1 SGLLFILRKG
11 SGAPTSF
18 NSRLVSQQNAAR
30 SKSAGRHDAR
40 RGASAPRLTLGGAS
54 RLFAS
59 ALGSCQ
65 VQDARIIAHVA
76 SSMVKRRRLGS
87 CSAQDEKRPEEISE
101 VQQREVGGEPVT
113 PVRCEAAAITTQQL
127 TRTRSQNAPR
137 VTSPSGVQGPAS
149 EDGTDKLQPESKSAL
164 PAQRSS
170 LRVPKR
176 PRKDASPPPPPASAT
191 GTAAGAAAAK
201 KANVSKQA
209 GDAGKTRRTWEQWSA
224 DDKSSFFEAVCEF
237 GKDFESIQSYI
248 AQRSKKKGVPAH
260 CIKNKDQVR
269 HFYYRTWHKISK
281 VMNIGEGREDVK
293 KHAQELYGLINYAE
307 LRKKYSASINEKNG
321 QLLTELVLT
330 GSTVVKIRG
339 KRIRIKTPLCRA
351 LKKLNNVEDV
361 KEEEPRKLPV
371 EVCMEFRPR
380 NNSAWVHVQSLAQNP
395 RVRTKASLQRRLS
408 NVLEHLQGRWRPVRA
423 RQKEQ
428 ILSGLST
435 GGVDSGVDV
444 EPEPAWELRVWPVGP
459 VSPVSITA
467 AASSLNVSFECHRKK
482 AAADG
487 SKCRKTKQSKSAKQ
501 AATEP
506 QQHDA
511 NPSHL
516 GNMSASAD
524 DNATDMKP
532 LEPDREVT
540 TAEDDA
546 AKSLTL
552 LRSMLEPEPVAVEA
566 TDPSP
571 NPNPPPDPTP
581 TPDPSPNPTSF
592 AMSLPSSVI
601 ENAEDLLPECKED
614 GAEKL
619 TLGELLGLA
628 AEEAR
633 AVGEEEVK
641 REEEEEAVKKD
652 EEEEKKE
659 EEEEDDQ
666 EARERAKNG
675 WTASEAGLM
684 TVGELYLMMGC
695 PDKIVLQYDFCPV
708 EESKEAVTRRCTAML
723 RKLLSLAT
731 LMFAEKNK
739 QGPLS
744 PPVGKSAAAGGGSS
758 GRASGNAGT
767 PPSGKATTGRAIGR
781 SPSSRS
787 VQRPTLQQV
796 QQAQVLE
803 NAAESGAS
811 QQSSSGAAG
820 DQHVFVVPMGMAP
833 RTHKQG
839 TAGTTVGVMPTG
851 GASIAQEQLDKL
863 LPGHRRGH
871 RMRTT
876 RKPLVVQRP
885 LLPRAHRR
893 PVTLVQLLP
902 SAPATITTM
911 VPQPPPAIVE
921 PLPAT
926 VKLLHPGPAFEV
938 QTMPI
943 LEPTTVGVVAHPVA
957 TEVDSTLMAT
967 QATSELVVQCTPQL
981 EATGQQQLSARVEE
995 LATPT
1000 LEPSANPS
1008 VIPSLSP
1015 PNISSLLGIS
1025 LPESLPSAAGP
1036 TQLLTDGDVLPSFA
1050 DASGSSLSGLASL
1063 ESGSVMESSNPLPNF
1078 AEASDS
1084 NLASA
1089 FGLACEE
1096 VRKASVQE
1104 DVAKTE
1110 ALTTPPMSPFKLVP
1124 SAPDPNWLNG
1134 ESSDFSLSSLLNT
1147 LDSPLKSVQGS
1158 GLSTSGAP
1166 VLASDNSTLDSITRL
1181 VPDVDTQLQC
1191 LMNENSVDYVAKFA
1205 DLAAQIASSN
1215 TESKSS

>member
-1 SGLLFILRKG
+1 
-11 SGAPTSF
+11 
-18 NSRLVSQQNAAR
+18 
-30 SKSAGRHDAR
+30 
-40 RGASAPRLTLGGAS
+40 
-54 RLFAS
+54 
-59 ALGSCQ
+59 
-65 VQDARIIAHVA
+65 
-76 SSMVKRRRLGS
+76 MVKRRRLGS
-87 CSAQDEKRPEEISE
+87 CSAQDEKRPEDISE
-101 VQQREVGGEPVT
+101 VQREVAGEAPT
-113 PVRCEAAAITTQQL
+113 PVRCSEVPTTTTATQQL

-137 VTSPSGVQGPAS
+137 VTSPCGVQGS
-149 EDGTDKLQPESKSAL
+149 DDGPEKLQQEAKNAM

-170 LRVPKR
+170 LRVLKR
-176 PRKDASPPPPPASAT
+176 PRKD
-191 GTAAGAAAAK
+191 
-201 KANVSKQA
+201 
-209 GDAGKTRRTWEQWSA
+209 
-224 DDKSSFFEAVCEF
+224 F

-293 KHAQELYGLINYAE
+293 KQTQELYGLINYAE

-351 LKKLNNVEDV
+351 LKKLNNVEDA

-408 NVLEHLQGRWRPVRA
+408 NVLEHLQGRWRPIRA

-428 ILSGLST
+428 VLASLST
-435 GGVDSGVDV
+435 GGADSAA

-467 AASSLNVSFECHRKK
+467 VASSPNVSFECHRKK
-482 AAADG
+482 AVADG
-487 SKCRKTKQSKSAKQ
+487 VKCRKTKQSKSAKQ
-501 AATEP
+501 AATEV
-506 QQHDA
+506 QQHDG
-511 NPSHL
+511 NPSHV

-532 LEPDREVT
+532 LDPEREVT

-552 LRSMLEPEPVAVEA
+552 LRSMLEPDPVA
-566 TDPSP
+566 
-571 NPNPPPDPTP
+571 
-581 TPDPSPNPTSF
+581 
-592 AMSLPSSVI
+592 
-601 ENAEDLLPECKED
+601 
-614 GAEKL
+614 
-619 TLGELLGLA
+619 
-628 AEEAR
+628 
-633 AVGEEEVK
+633 
-641 REEEEEAVKKD
+641 
-652 EEEEKKE
+652 
-659 EEEEDDQ
+659 

-695 PDKIVLQYDFCPV
+695 PTKIVLQYDFCPV
-708 EESKEAVTRRCTAML
+708 EESKEAVTRQCTAML
-723 RKLLSLAT
+723 KKLLSLAT
-731 LMFAEKNK
+731 VMFAEKSK
-739 QGPLS
+739 Q
-744 PPVGKSAAAGGGSS
+744 
-758 GRASGNAGT
+758 
-767 PPSGKATTGRAIGR
+767 
-781 SPSSRS
+781 
-787 VQRPTLQQV
+787 
-796 QQAQVLE
+796 
-803 NAAESGAS
+803 
-811 QQSSSGAAG
+811 
-820 DQHVFVVPMGMAP
+820 
-833 RTHKQG
+833 
-839 TAGTTVGVMPTG
+839 
-851 GASIAQEQLDKL
+851 KL

-885 LLPRAHRR
+885 LLPREQRR

-902 SAPATITTM
+902 SAPATIATM
-911 VPQPPPAIVE
+911 LPQPPPTMVE

-943 LEPTTVGVVAHPVA
+943 LEPTTVAVATQPVA
-957 TEVDSTLMAT
+957 TEVNSAVMAT
-967 QATSELVVQCTPQL
+967 QATSELAAQCTAQL
-981 EATGQQQLSARVEE
+981 NATSQQELSARVEE
-995 LATPT
+995 LAAQT
-1000 LEPSANPS
+1000 LEPSAS
-1008 VIPSLSP
+1008 SSALPSLSP
-1015 PNISSLLGIS
+1015 PNISSLLDIS
-1025 LPESLPSAAGP
+1025 LPESMPSDGGP
-1036 TQLLTDGDVLPSFA
+1036 TQLLTDGNALPSFA
-1050 DASGSSLSGLASL
+1050 DASGSSLSGLAASL
-1063 ESGSVMESSNPLPNF
+1063 ETGSAMEGSNPLSSF
-1078 AEASDS
+1078 VEASDS

-1096 VRKASVQE
+1096 VRKASSRE
-1104 DVAKTE
+1104 DEAKTE

-1147 LDSPLKSVQGS
+1147 LDSPLKGVQGS

-1215 TESKSS
+1215 SESKS

>member
-1 SGLLFILRKG
+1 
-11 SGAPTSF
+11 
-18 NSRLVSQQNAAR
+18 
-30 SKSAGRHDAR
+30 
-40 RGASAPRLTLGGAS
+40 
-54 RLFAS
+54 
-59 ALGSCQ
+59 
-65 VQDARIIAHVA
+65 
-76 SSMVKRRRLGS
+76 MVKRRRLGS

-101 VQQREVGGEPVT
+101 IQRDVAGEAPT
-113 PVRCEAAAITTQQL
+113 PVRCTEVATTTTATQQL

-137 VTSPSGVQGPAS
+137 VTSPSGVQGS
-149 EDGTDKLQPESKSAL
+149 DDGPEKLQQEAKGAM

-170 LRVPKR
+170 LRVLKR
-176 PRKDASPPPPPASAT
+176 PRKDVSPPPPVSAT
-191 GTAAGAAAAK
+191 GAAAAGGAAAGK
-201 KANVSKQA
+201 KATVSKQA
-209 GDAGKTRRTWEQWSA
+209 GDVGKTRRTWEQWSA

-293 KHAQELYGLINYAE
+293 KQTQELYGLINYAE

-351 LKKLNNVEDV
+351 LKKLNNVEDT

-408 NVLEHLQGRWRPVRA
+408 NVLEHLQGRWRPIRA

-428 ILSGLST
+428 VLASLST
-435 GGVDSGVDV
+435 GGADSAAD
-444 EPEPAWELRVWPVGP
+444 PEPTWELRVWPVGP

-482 AAADG
+482 AVADG
-487 SKCRKTKQSKSAKQ
+487 VKCRKTKQSKSAKHT
-501 AATEP
+501 ATEVP
-506 QQHDA
+506 QHDG
-511 NPSHL
+511 NPSHM

-532 LEPDREVT
+532 LDPEREVT

-552 LRSMLEPEPVAVEA
+552 LRSMLEPDPVAIEA
-566 TDPSP
+566 PDPSP
-571 NPNPPPDPTP
+571 NPNPAPDPP
-581 TPDPSPNPTSF
+581 LDPSLNPTTF
-592 AMSLPSSVI
+592 AMSIPSSVI
-601 ENAEDLLPECKED
+601 ENAEDLLPECKEE

-619 TLGELLGLA
+619 TFGELLGLA

-633 AVGEEEVK
+633 
-641 REEEEEAVKKD
+641 
-652 EEEEKKE
+652 
-659 EEEEDDQ
+659 

-684 TVGELYLMMGC
+684 TVGELYLMTFPNVLQMGC
-695 PDKIVLQYDFCPV
+695 PTKIVLQYDFCPV
-708 EESKEAVTRRCTAML
+708 EESKEAVTRQCTAML
-723 RKLLSLAT
+723 KKLLSLAT
-731 LMFAEKNK
+731 VMFAEKSK

-744 PPVGKSAAAGGGSS
+744 PPAGKSAAAGGGSS
-758 GRASGNAGT
+758 GRASGSAGT
-767 PPSGKATTGRAIGR
+767 PPSSKATTGRAIGR

-803 NAAESGAS
+803 NAAESGGS
-811 QQSSSGAAG
+811 QQHAPGTAG

-839 TAGTTVGVMPTG
+839 VGMVPTA

-885 LLPRAHRR
+885 LLPRDQRR

-911 VPQPPPAIVE
+911 LPQPPPTMVE

-943 LEPTTVGVVAHPVA
+943 LEPTTVAVATHPVA
-957 TEVDSTLMAT
+957 AEVNNAVLAT
-967 QATSELVVQCTPQL
+967 QATSELAAQCTGQL
-981 EATGQQQLSARVEE
+981 NATSQQELSARVEE
-995 LATPT
+995 LAAQT
-1000 LEPSANPS
+1000 LEPSAGS
-1008 VIPSLSP
+1008 STLPSLSP
-1015 PNISSLLGIS
+1015 PNISSLLDIS
-1025 LPESLPSAAGP
+1025 LPESMPSDGGP
-1036 TQLLTDGDVLPSFA
+1036 TQLLTDGNALPSFA
-1050 DASGSSLSGLASL
+1050 DASGSSLSGLAASL
-1063 ESGSVMESSNPLPNF
+1063 ETGSTMEGGNPLSSF
-1078 AEASDS
+1078 VEASDS

-1096 VRKASVQE
+1096 VRKASSRE
-1104 DVAKTE
+1104 DETKTE

-1147 LDSPLKSVQGS
+1147 LDSPLKGVQGS

-1166 VLASDNSTLDSITRL
+1166 VLASDNSYAGLHHEAGSRYKHNR
-1181 VPDVDTQLQC
+1181 PQVDTQLQC

-1215 TESKSS
+1215 SESKS